1 MCRLIFLVFFISITG
16 ISFCQIQNPASW
28 SFTAK
33 KITDNTYEVHLTATI
48 ESGWHM
54 YSQTTPEGGPLPTV
68 ITFSKNALL
77 ILSGT
82 PKEVGKLEKHHEPL
96 FGVDVKQYSNK
107 LDFVQSVKVKVKG
120 KVKTS
125 VSGSVEFMLCNN
137 KECLPPKSVE
147 FSIAIN

>member
-1 MCRLIFLVFFISITG
+1 MRRLIFLVFFISINV
-16 ISFCQIQNPASW
+16 ISFCQIQNPVSW

-33 KITDNTYEVHLTATI
+33 KIANNIYEVHLTATI
-48 ESGWHM
+48 GSGWHM

-68 ITFSKNALL
+68 ITFLKNPLL

-82 PKEVGKLEKHHEPL
+82 PIEVGKLEKHHEPL

>member
-1 MCRLIFLVFFISITG
+1 MRRLIFLVFFISISA

-33 KITDNTYEVHLTATI
+33 KISNNTYEVHLTATI
-48 ESGWHM
+48 GSGWHM

-82 PKEVGKLEKHHEPL
+82 PKEVGKLEKHLEPL
-96 FGVDVKQYSNK
+96 FGVEVKQYSNK
-107 LDFVQSVKVKVKG
+107 LDIVQLVKVKG

-125 VSGSVEFMLCNN
+125 ISGSVEFMLCNN

-147 FSIAIN
+147 FSIALK